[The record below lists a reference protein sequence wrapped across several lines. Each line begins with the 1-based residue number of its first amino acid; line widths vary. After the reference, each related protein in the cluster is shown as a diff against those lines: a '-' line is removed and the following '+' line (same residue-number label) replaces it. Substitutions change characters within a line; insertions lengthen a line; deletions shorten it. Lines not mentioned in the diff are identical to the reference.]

1 MMKKAVGFD
10 QKIQLHQ
17 LDFIA
22 NEIPRMVSKDALYQ
36 LVDERLMADIG
47 GAKSRANARTI
58 LFKIWLL
65 VSDEH
70 IELRDRALEM
80 FQRSTPEERLVLHWG
95 MCLLAYPFFKDT
107 VEQLG
112 YLFSLQDELTS
123 EQIGRKVKGLYGER
137 RRVEVSVNAVLS
149 SLRSWG
155 VLDMARRN
163 TYIIAA
169 KTNISSSELKK
180 WLVQVMLIVTGK
192 TVIELGHLSGEPC
205 IFPFELSVLESELS
219 GNHLEITR
227 QGIGRLLVGLK

>member
-1 MMKKAVGFD
+1 MKKAVGFD

-22 NEIPRMVSKDALYQ
+22 NEIPRMSSRDALYQ

-58 LFKIWLL
+58 LFKIWFL

-80 FQRSTPEERLVLHWG
+80 FQHATREEKLVLHWG

-112 YLFSLQDELTS
+112 YLFHLQDEVTS
-123 EQIGRKVKGLYGER
+123 EQIGRKIKGLYGER

-155 VLDMARRN
+155 VLEMGKRN
-163 TYIIAA
+163 SHTMAA
-169 KTNISSSELKK
+169 KINISSPEIKK
-180 WLVQVMLIVTGK
+180 WLVQVILTVTGK
-192 TVIELGHLSGEPC
+192 TVIELNYLPGEPC
-205 IFPFELSVLESELS
+205 IFPFELTVLESELS
-219 GNHLEITR
+219 GNHLEVTR

>member
-1 MMKKAVGFD
+1 MKRAVGFD
-10 QKIQLHQ
+10 QKIMLQQ

-22 NEIPRMVSKDALYQ
+22 NEIPRMESKDALYQ

-47 GAKSRANARTI
+47 GAKSRVNARTI

-65 VSDEH
+65 VSNEH
-70 IELRDRALEM
+70 TELRDRALEI
-80 FQRSTPEERLVLHWG
+80 FQRATREEKVILHWG

-123 EQIGRKVKGLYGER
+123 EQIGRRVSGLYGER

-155 VLDMARRN
+155 VLEAAKRN
-163 TYIIAA
+163 TYTIPTKMA
-169 KTNISSSELKK
+169 ISSPELKK
-180 WLVQVMLIVTGK
+180 WLVQILLVVTGK
-192 TVIELGHLSGEPC
+192 TVIELSHLPGEPC

-219 GNHLEITR
+219 DNRLEVTR
-227 QGIGRLLVGLK
+227 QGIGRIMVGLK

>member
-1 MMKKAVGFD
+1 MKKAVGFD

-22 NEIPRMVSKDALYQ
+22 NEIPRMSSRDALYQ

-58 LFKIWLL
+58 LFKIWFL

-80 FQRSTPEERLVLHWG
+80 FQRSTREERLVLHWG

-123 EQIGRKVKGLYGER
+123 EQIGRKVKSLYGER

-155 VLDMARRN
+155 VLDMAKRN
-163 TYIIAA
+163 TYSIAA
-169 KTNISSSELKK
+169 KTSISSSELKK

-192 TVIELGHLSGEPC
+192 TIIELGHLSGEPC

>member
-1 MMKKAVGFD
+1 MKKAVGFD

-22 NEIPRMVSKDALYQ
+22 NEIFRMTSRDGLYQ

-47 GAKSRANARTI
+47 GAKSRLNARTI

-65 VSDEH
+65 VPDEH
-70 IELRDRALEM
+70 IALRDRALAM
-80 FQRSTPEERLVLHWG
+80 FQKASPEEKLVLHWG

-112 YLFSLQDELTS
+112 YLFHLQDEVTS
-123 EQIGRKVKGLYGER
+123 EHVGRKMKGLYGER

-155 VLDMARRN
+155 IIEKGKRN
-163 TYIIAA
+163 ANTIPV
-169 KTNISSSELKK
+169 KISILSAEIKK
-180 WLVQVMLIVTGK
+180 WLVEITLLVTGK
-192 TVIELGHLSGEPC
+192 AVIELNQIAGEPG
-205 IFPFELSVLESELS
+205 IFPFQWNVMESELS
-219 GNHLEITR
+219 SNELIITR
-227 QGIGRLLVGLK
+227 QGIGRLMVGLK

>member
-1 MMKKAVGFD
+1 MKKAVGFD

-22 NEIPRMVSKDALYQ
+22 NEIPRMASKDALYQ

-58 LFKIWLL
+58 LFKIWFL

-80 FQRSTPEERLVLHWG
+80 FQRSTREERLVLHWG

-123 EQIGRKVKGLYGER
+123 EQIGRKVKSLYGER

-155 VLDMARRN
+155 VLDMAKRN
-163 TYIIAA
+163 TYSIAA

>member
-1 MMKKAVGFD
+1 MKKAVGFD

-22 NEIPRMVSKDALYQ
+22 NEISRMSSRDALYQ

-47 GAKSRANARTI
+47 GAKSRVNARTI
-58 LFKIWLL
+58 LFKIWFL
-65 VSDEH
+65 VSDDH
-70 IELRDRALEM
+70 IELRDRALAM
-80 FQRSTPEERLVLHWG
+80 YQRGTPEEKLILHWG

-107 VEQLG
+107 AEQLG
-112 YLFSLQDELTS
+112 YLFHLQDEVTS
-123 EQIGRKVKGLYGER
+123 EQIGRKMKGLYGER

-155 VLDMARRN
+155 VLGMEKRN
-163 TYIIAA
+163 THTIPVKI
-169 KTNISSSELKK
+169 NVLSSDIKK

-192 TVIELGHLSGEPC
+192 MVIELSQLAGEPC

-219 GNHLEITR
+219 GNQLEITR

>member
-22 NEIPRMVSKDALYQ
+22 NEIPRMASKDALYQ

-58 LFKIWLL
+58 LFKIWFL

-80 FQRSTPEERLVLHWG
+80 FQRSTREERLVLHWG

-123 EQIGRKVKGLYGER
+123 EQIGRKVKSLYGER

-155 VLDMARRN
+155 VLDMAKRN
-163 TYIIAA
+163 TYSIAA